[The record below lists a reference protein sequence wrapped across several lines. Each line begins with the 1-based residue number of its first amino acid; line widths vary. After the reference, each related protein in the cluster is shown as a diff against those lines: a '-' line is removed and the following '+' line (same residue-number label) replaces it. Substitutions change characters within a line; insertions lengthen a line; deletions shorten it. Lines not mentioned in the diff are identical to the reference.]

1 MSDSFV
7 ETTSKSW
14 IGRIGQ
20 SILGVLFGIVL
31 VIGAIVLL
39 FWNEGR
45 AITTARSLAEGG
57 KVVVD
62 VAPAPVDPGN
72 DSKLIHVSGDAAASA
87 PLADATFG
95 ISAVA
100 LRLVRVA
107 EMYQWEESKSEESH
121 KSLGGSEQTTT
132 TYSYKKVWSD
142 KAINSQHFRQSAD
155 HTNPAKKYGGVDETA
170 HDAKLG
176 AFALGAP
183 VLELL
188 PAKET
193 LSADSQN
200 NDKIGRIA
208 NAQVND
214 GQIYIG
220 SNSDDPQIGDYRISY
235 TIAPNGPVSVIGR
248 QSGATI
254 AQYQTKAGDRLL
266 MAVPGTQD
274 ATAMFKDAERDNRIL
289 TWVLRAIGIAMIWL
303 GAFLLLGPLS
313 VIADVIPLLGDIV
326 GVAAGIAALAI
337 AVATGSTV
345 IAIAWFFYR
354 PLVSVIVIVVGLA
367 IGFGLHRLA
376 ALRRAAP
383 APPAPA

>member
-20 SILGVLFGIVL
+20 SILGVLFGVL
-31 VIGAIVLL
+31 LIIGAIILL

-45 AITTARSLAEGG
+45 AVQTARSLAEGG
-57 KVVVD
+57 KVVAD
-62 VAPAPVDPGN
+62 VASAPVDPGN
-72 DSKLIHVSGDAAASA
+72 DGKLIHVSGDAAATA
-87 PLADATFG
+87 PLADSTFG
-95 ISAVA
+95 VSAVA
-100 LRLVRVA
+100 LRLVRTA
-107 EMYQWEESKSEESH
+107 EMYQWDETKHEETH

-132 TYSYKKVWSD
+132 TYSYKKGWSD

-155 HTNPAKKYGGVDETA
+155 HTNPAKKYSSLDETA

-176 AFALGAP
+176 AFQLGTS

-188 PAKET
+188 PAKQT
-193 LSADSQN
+193 LSPDSEN
-200 NDKIGRIA
+200 NQKLQHIA
-208 NAQVND
+208 NAQVSD

-220 SNSDDPQIGDYRISY
+220 GNADDPQIGDYRISY
-235 TIAPNGPVSVIGR
+235 AITPNGPVSVIGR
-248 QSGATI
+248 QSGSGI

-274 ATAMFKDAERDNRIL
+274 ATAMFKDAERENRIL
-289 TWVLRAIGIAMIWL
+289 TWVLRAIGIAALWL
-303 GAFLLLGPLS
+303 GAYLLLAPLA
-313 VIADVIPLLGDIV
+313 VIGDVVPLLGDLI
-326 GVAAGIAALAI
+326 GVAAGLAALAI
-337 AVATGSTV
+337 AIAAGSTV

-354 PLVSVIVIVVGLA
+354 PLVSVIVIVVGIA

-376 ALRRAAP
+376 PRRRT
-383 APPAPA
+383 PPAPAAAA